1 MRRFGSLKGEVAVV
15 EEVVEEEGSD
25 EVSFRERMLI
35 AKLEMDK
42 KAAAA
47 VPVAVVDEVVEDVV
61 EEVEEAVEEAV
72 EEVVV
77 EEEEV
82 EEEETAVVEE
92 IVAEEEVVEPEE
104 EAVDEPVVLEEE
116 VEPVSETKA
125 VEVSEPVVEETK
137 GGLIVINEDSIQ
149 FGAGI
154 IGGAAGLIIG
164 GPALGALAALIVN
177 YASKDKE
184 SVGQV
189 VQSVSRT
196 SIEVFNSLIQFNNKY
211 KVVEGAQ
218 EKLGE
223 AIQKAKNDEN
233 KETIEQLEA

>member
-1 MRRFGSLKGEVAVV
+1 
-15 EEVVEEEGSD
+15 
-25 EVSFRERMLI
+25 MLI

-47 VPVAVVDEVVEDVV
+47 APVAVVEEVVEDVV
-61 EEVEEAVEEAV
+61 EEVEEAVEE
-72 EEVVV
+72 VVA

-82 EEEETAVVEE
+82 EEEESAVVEE
-92 IVAEEEVVEPEE
+92 IVAEEEVVEPEEE

-116 VEPVSETKA
+116 VEPVSETKP

-137 GGLIVINEDSIQ
+137 G
-149 FGAGI
+149 GI

-196 SIEVFNSLIQFNNKY
+196 SIEVYNSLTQFNNKY
-211 KVVEGAQ
+211 
-218 EKLGE
+218 
-223 AIQKAKNDEN
+223 
-233 KETIEQLEA
+233 QLVA

>member
-1 MRRFGSLKGEVAVV
+1 MMRRFGSLKEEVAVV
-15 EEVVEEEGSD
+15 GEEGSD

-47 VPVAVVDEVVEDVV
+47 APVAVVEEVVEDVV
-61 EEVEEAVEEAV
+61 EEVEEAVEE
-72 EEVVV
+72 
-77 EEEEV
+77 
-82 EEEETAVVEE
+82 
-92 IVAEEEVVEPEE
+92 IVAEEEVVEPEEE

-116 VEPVSETKA
+116 VEPVSETKP

-164 GPALGALAALIVN
+164 V
-177 YASKDKE
+177 
-184 SVGQV
+184 
-189 VQSVSRT
+189 
-196 SIEVFNSLIQFNNKY
+196 
-211 KVVEGAQ
+211 
-218 EKLGE
+218 
-223 AIQKAKNDEN
+223 
-233 KETIEQLEA
+233 